1 MFNRTLRHGPKY
13 PIGFEGIPMAK
24 KGSVVYVFEEDESV
38 GRALVRLLRWAGL
51 DAETFSSADDFL
63 NNPKQKKK

>member
-1 MFNRTLRHGPKY
+1 
-13 PIGFEGIPMAK
+13 MAK

-51 DAETFSSADDFL
+51 DAETFSSPDDFL
-63 NNPKQKKK
+63 NSPKQKKK

>member
-1 MFNRTLRHGPKY
+1 
-13 PIGFEGIPMAK
+13 MAK